1 MGLKMGIAAALV
13 KELRERTGAGMMDCK
28 KALLE
33 TDGNIEIAIEN
44 MRKTGVAKAAKK
56 AGRVAAEGVIIIRQ
70 AEDNKHSVILEI
82 NCETDFVAKDENF
95 GRFANAIADTV
106 LANKPGNVN
115 DLLNLTLH
123 ETTDLSV
130 EQARSELV
138 AKIGENISLRRFSLI
153 EHTEN
158 IGSYLHGVR
167 IGVVVGLSGGDD
179 NLARDIAMHIAA
191 SKPVCISKNEVS
203 ESILEQERAVFKAQA
218 KESGKPDEIIEKM
231 VTGRINKFLKEITLL
246 GQPFVKDPD
255 ITIEKLLESKNAS
268 VKFFTRYEVGEGIE
282 KKEDNFVED
291 VMAQAKGS

>member
-1 MGLKMGIAAALV
+1 MGLKMGITAALV

>member
-1 MGLKMGIAAALV
+1 MGITAALV
-13 KELRERTGAGMMDCK
+13 KELRKRTGAGMMDCK

-33 TDGNIEIAIEN
+33 TDGNIDIAIEN
-44 MRKTGVAKAAKK
+44 MRKSGIAKAAKK

-82 NCETDFVAKDENF
+82 NCETDFVAKDDNF

-106 LANKPGNVN
+106 LVDKPGNVD

-123 ETTDLSV
+123 ETTGLSV
-130 EQARSELV
+130 EEARSELI
-138 AKIGENISLRRFSLI
+138 AKIGENISVRRFSII
-153 EHTEN
+153 EHTDN

-179 NLARDIAMHIAA
+179 SLAKDLAMHIAA
-191 SKPVCISKNEVS
+191 SKPVCIAENEVS
-203 ESILEQERAVFKAQA
+203 EAILEQEKAVFKAQA
-218 KESGKPDEIIEKM
+218 NESGKPEEIIEKM

-246 GQPFVKDPD
+246 GQPFVKYPD
-255 ITIEKLLESKNAS
+255 ITIEKLLASQNAS
-268 VKFFTRYEVGEGIE
+268 VNFFTRYEVGEGIE

>member
-1 MGLKMGIAAALV
+1 MGITAALV

>member
-1 MGLKMGIAAALV
+1 MGIAAALV

>member
-1 MGLKMGIAAALV
+1 MGITAALV
-13 KELRERTGAGMMDCK
+13 KELRKRTGAGMMDCK

-33 TDGNIEIAIEN
+33 TDGNIDIAIEN
-44 MRKTGVAKAAKK
+44 MRKSGIAKAAKK

-82 NCETDFVAKDENF
+82 NCETDFVAKDDNF

-106 LANKPGNVN
+106 LADKPGNVD

-123 ETTDLSV
+123 ETTGLSV
-130 EQARSELV
+130 EEARSELI
-138 AKIGENISLRRFSLI
+138 AKIGENISVRRFSII
-153 EHTEN
+153 EHTDN

-179 NLARDIAMHIAA
+179 SLAKDLAMHIAA
-191 SKPVCISKNEVS
+191 SKPVCIAENEVS
-203 ESILEQERAVFKAQA
+203 EAILEQEKAVFKAQA
-218 KESGKPDEIIEKM
+218 NESGKPEEIIEKM

-246 GQPFVKDPD
+246 GQPFVKYPD
-255 ITIEKLLESKNAS
+255 ITIEKLLASQNAS
-268 VKFFTRYEVGEGIE
+268 VNFFTRYEVGEGIE